1 MSSRTSS
8 FPCSLPRPASS
19 AVNCGES
26 ARSVIGDH
34 RLAGVP
40 ETDVCLDGGHA
51 LAAVDAHPT
60 LQLRRAVE
68 RPQDGVVAL
77 VGSTDSPPFEAEAG
91 RAGDSALTA
100 RGRYTQLVA

>member
-1 MSSRTSS
+1 MWEPADMDLGFVVQSTSNRTDEG
-8 FPCSLPRPASS
+8 SLELLGLS
-19 AVNCGES
+19 
-26 ARSVIGDH
+26 
-34 RLAGVP
+34 
-40 ETDVCLDGGHA
+40 
-51 LAAVDAHPT
+51 VDAHPT

-91 RAGDSALTA
+91 RAGDSALTT

>member
-1 MSSRTSS
+1 MWEPTDMDLGFVVQSTSNRTDEG
-8 FPCSLPRPASS
+8 SLELLGLS
-19 AVNCGES
+19 
-26 ARSVIGDH
+26 
-34 RLAGVP
+34 
-40 ETDVCLDGGHA
+40 
-51 LAAVDAHPT
+51 VDAHPT

-68 RPQDGVVAL
+68 RPQDGVIAL